1 MIECEIVKENSFLQ
15 FKYLGT
21 STEDS
26 HLRKIESNNDSI
38 EDILE
43 LKKQEFSNVEIGK
56 RLGISESAVRRRLK
70 KYQNTDEK

>member
-1 MIECEIVKENSFLQ
+1 
-15 FKYLGT
+15 
-21 STEDS
+21 
-26 HLRKIESNNDSI
+26 LRKIESNNDSI